1 MWYMNCIM
9 GILEVFLLI
18 YDMVEELLLCMIILL
33 FIKYLFYLYIDKKIV
48 INFLI
53 LIWVMV

>member
-1 MWYMNCIM
+1 MWYMNCIR

>member
-1 MWYMNCIM
+1 MWYMNCIR

-33 FIKYLFYLYIDKKIV
+33 FIKYLFYLYIDKKIA

>member
-1 MWYMNCIM
+1 M
-9 GILEVFLLI
+9 EVFLLI